1 MKMTVDPTVCAG
13 NGVCHELVP
22 ELIALD
28 EWGFPVLGLNP
39 SDRTTVDVPRDVATH
54 AKRAANAC
62 PKLALK
68 VK

>member
-28 EWGFPVLGLNP
+28 EWGFPILGTGA
-39 SDRTTVDVPRDVATH
+39 SDRTAVEVPRAIATH
-54 AKRAANAC
+54 AKRAASAC